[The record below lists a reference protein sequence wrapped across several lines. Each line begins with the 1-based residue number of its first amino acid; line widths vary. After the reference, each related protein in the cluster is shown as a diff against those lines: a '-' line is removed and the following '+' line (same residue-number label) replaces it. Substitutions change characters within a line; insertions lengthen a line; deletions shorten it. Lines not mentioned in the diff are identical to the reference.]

1 MYRYIKRIIDFVL
14 SLFGI
19 VSLIPIYLVLIVV
32 IRFKLGSPI
41 FFIQERSTLNGRSFS
56 LLKFRTMTNKTDSD
70 GNLLPDELRKTSFG
84 SWLRNTSLDELPE
97 LLNILK
103 GDMAII
109 GPRPIPSKYNIY
121 FSDYEKKRFKVR
133 GGLLP
138 PEVLKD
144 NPTPTWNEQLQWEA
158 EYGEDCSFFID
169 LKILFRTFRLLIHRK
184 NDNYGEYVRK
194 SLSEERTEKNNAYES
209 SNTSA

>member
-70 GNLLPDELRKTSFG
+70 GNLLPDEQRKTPFG
-84 SWLRNTSLDELPE
+84 SWLRSTSLDELPE
-97 LLNILK
+97 LWNIIK
-103 GDMAII
+103 GDMSII
-109 GPRPIPSKYNIY
+109 GPRPMPSKYNMY
-121 FSDYEKKRFKVR
+121 FSEYEKNRFNVR
-133 GGLLP
+133 GGLLSL
-138 PEVLKD
+138 EALKD
-144 NPTPTWNEQLQWEA
+144 NPKPSWDEQLRWEA
-158 EYGEDCSFFID
+158 EYGENYSFFID
-169 LKILFRTFRLLIHRK
+169 LKILFLTFKLLIRRK
-184 NDNYGEYVRK
+184 KENYGEYVRK
-194 SLSEERTEKNNAYES
+194 PLFVERCGMKK
-209 SNTSA
+209 

>member
-70 GNLLPDELRKTSFG
+70 GNLLPDEQRKTSFG
-84 SWLRNTSLDELPE
+84 SWLRSTSLDELPE
-97 LLNILK
+97 LWNIIK
-103 GDMAII
+103 GDMSII
-109 GPRPIPSKYNIY
+109 GPRPMPSKYNMY
-121 FSDYEKKRFKVR
+121 FSEYEKNRFNVR
-133 GGLLP
+133 GGLLSL
-138 PEVLKD
+138 EALKD
-144 NPTPTWNEQLQWEA
+144 NPKPSWDEQLRWEA
-158 EYGEDCSFFID
+158 EYGENYSFFID
-169 LKILFRTFRLLIHRK
+169 LKILFLTFKLLIRRK
-184 NDNYGEYVRK
+184 KENYGEYVRK
-194 SLSEERTEKNNAYES
+194 PLFVERCGMKK
-209 SNTSA
+209 

>member
-1 MYRYIKRIIDFVL
+1 
-14 SLFGI
+14 
-19 VSLIPIYLVLIVV
+19 
-32 IRFKLGSPI
+32 
-41 FFIQERSTLNGRSFS
+41 
-56 LLKFRTMTNKTDSD
+56 MT
-70 GNLLPDELRKTSFG
+70 
-84 SWLRNTSLDELPE
+84 
-97 LLNILK
+97 
-103 GDMAII
+103 II
-109 GPRPIPSKYNIY
+109 GPRPMPSKYNIY

-144 NPTPTWNEQLQWEA
+144 NLLQLGMNNYSGKQ

>member
-1 MYRYIKRIIDFVL
+1 MYRYIKRFIDLTL
-14 SLFGI
+14 SLLGI
-19 VSLIPIYLVLIVV
+19 LFLLPLYLILTILVRI
-32 IRFKLGSPI
+32 KLGSPI

-97 LLNILK
+97 LLNILN

-109 GPRPIPSKYNIY
+109 GPRPMPSKYNIY

-138 PEVLKD
+138 PEVF
-144 NPTPTWNEQLQWEA
+144 
-158 EYGEDCSFFID
+158 SFFID

>member
-1 MYRYIKRIIDFVL
+1 M
-14 SLFGI
+14 
-19 VSLIPIYLVLIVV
+19 
-32 IRFKLGSPI
+32 
-41 FFIQERSTLNGRSFS
+41 
-56 LLKFRTMTNKTDSD
+56 
-70 GNLLPDELRKTSFG
+70 PDELRKTSFG

-97 LLNILK
+97 LLNILN

-109 GPRPIPSKYNIY
+109 GPRPMPSKYNIY
-121 FSDYEKKRFKVR
+121 FYDYEKKRFKVR

-144 NPTPTWNEQLQWEA
+144 NPTPTWDEQLQWEA

>member
-1 MYRYIKRIIDFVL
+1 MYRYIKRIIDFIL

-19 VSLIPIYLVLIVV
+19 VALIPIYLVLIVV

-103 GDMAII
+103 GDMTII
-109 GPRPIPSKYNIY
+109 GPRPMPSKYNIY
-121 FSDYEKKRFKVR
+121 FS
-133 GGLLP
+133 
-138 PEVLKD
+138 EVLKD
-144 NPTPTWNEQLQWEA
+144 NPTPTWDEQLQWEA

>member
-1 MYRYIKRIIDFVL
+1 MYRYIKRIIDFIL

-19 VSLIPIYLVLIVV
+19 VALIPIYLVLIVV

-103 GDMAII
+103 GDMTII
-109 GPRPIPSKYNIY
+109 GPRPVSYTH
-121 FSDYEKKRFKVR
+121 
-133 GGLLP
+133 LTLP
-138 PEVLKD
+138 
-144 NPTPTWNEQLQWEA
+144 TT
-158 EYGEDCSFFID
+158 
-169 LKILFRTFRLLIHRK
+169 
-184 NDNYGEYVRK
+184 
-194 SLSEERTEKNNAYES
+194 
-209 SNTSA
+209 

>member
-1 MYRYIKRIIDFVL
+1 M
-14 SLFGI
+14 
-19 VSLIPIYLVLIVV
+19 
-32 IRFKLGSPI
+32 
-41 FFIQERSTLNGRSFS
+41 
-56 LLKFRTMTNKTDSD
+56 
-70 GNLLPDELRKTSFG
+70 
-84 SWLRNTSLDELPE
+84 
-97 LLNILK
+97 
-103 GDMAII
+103 
-109 GPRPIPSKYNIY
+109 PSKYNIY

-144 NPTPTWNEQLQWEA
+144 NPTPTWDEQLQWEA